1 MSEKNNIET
10 PLLRPGWVRV
20 QPEKMPEPT
29 FWPAALALGAVLL
42 LWGLVTSFIMT
53 ATGLTL
59 LVVSLAGW
67 LREMRHE

>member
-1 MSEKNNIET
+1 MPEKNNIET
-10 PLLRPGWVRV
+10 PPLRPGWTRFP
-20 QPEKMPEPT
+20 PEKMPEPT
-29 FWPAALALGAVLL
+29 IWPAALALGTVLF

-59 LVVSLAGW
+59 LGVSLAGW